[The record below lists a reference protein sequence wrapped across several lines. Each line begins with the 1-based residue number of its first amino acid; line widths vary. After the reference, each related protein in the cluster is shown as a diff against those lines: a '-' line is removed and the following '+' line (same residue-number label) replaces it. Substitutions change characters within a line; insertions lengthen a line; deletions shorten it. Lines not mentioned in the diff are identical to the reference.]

1 MNSIVPE
8 GQIIKMS
15 KSKRISGLKWAW
27 VILPIL
33 VLALSNC
40 EHEPLFQKIDIDTT
54 GGTGEP
60 EDTSICFERDILP
73 IIQTNCAKPNQPGDG
88 CHDAVKH
95 AEDLVLTTYDGI
107 MNAGVKPNEPYSS
120 KFFNELNTGKM
131 SGVQYGNLS
140 DAQKALIKRWILEG
154 AKNGTNCPSKCDTAT
169 YTFTKAIEPM
179 IGKYCAGC
187 HSGSTVSGNTDL
199 GSYATIK
206 ASAQSGKL
214 MASLKRTT
222 NWMPAGGKKLSDCQ
236 MTQIQKWI
244 DGGCQP

>member
-1 MNSIVPE
+1 M
-8 GQIIKMS
+8 IIL
-15 KSKRISGLKWAW
+15 KSKNILQLKW
-27 VILPIL
+27 LL
-33 VLALSNC
+33 VLLPAVMMILSNC
-40 EHEPLFQKIDIDTT
+40 EHEPLYQKIDIDTT

-88 CHDAVKH
+88 CHDSKKQ
-95 AEDLVLTTYDGI
+95 AEELRLTTYDSIMMAGI
-107 MNAGVKPNEPYSS
+107 TPGKPFSS

-131 SGVQYGNLS
+131 SGTKYGNLT
-140 DAQKALIKRWILEG
+140 AYQKALIKRWILEG
-154 AKNGTNCPSKCDTAT
+154 AKNGTNCPVKCDTAV

-179 IGKYCAGC
+179 IGKYCVGC
-187 HSGSTVSGNTDL
+187 HSGSTISGNTDL

-214 MASLKRTT
+214 VASLKRTT
-222 NWMPAGGKKLSDCQ
+222 SWMPSGGKKLSDCQ
-236 MTQIQKWI
+236 ITQIQKWI